1 MPFQIILFGPPAS
14 GKSNVITPTL
24 NYLQLNAPKMFQIDE
39 ILKNNKNY
47 NLEMS
52 NLLKHL
58 NADKSQ
64 INKLIHN
71 ENFIKEMNDIY
82 FRNRSKIENYMNSK
96 IKESIEN
103 NENILVETI
112 GLNFPNNIKYISKK
126 HDLYLV
132 FTFKKFN
139 DLIQGNQ
146 ERSCNEIYDFIK
158 YKSDAPHVYLSSITQ
173 LQKIQ
178 IKILLILF
186 DLLMD
191 CAKNNISKKFGK
203 CRIIVFDSDDYKIIL
218 DSDQIPNND
227 NKWIYIYEQFRK
239 ILLKFYPF

>member
-47 NLEMS
+47 NLEIS

-96 IKESIEN
+96 IK
-103 NENILVETI
+103 
-112 GLNFPNNIKYISKK
+112 
-126 HDLYLV
+126 
-132 FTFKKFN
+132 
-139 DLIQGNQ
+139 
-146 ERSCNEIYDFIK
+146 
-158 YKSDAPHVYLSSITQ
+158 
-173 LQKIQ
+173 
-178 IKILLILF
+178 
-186 DLLMD
+186 
-191 CAKNNISKKFGK
+191 
-203 CRIIVFDSDDYKIIL
+203 
-218 DSDQIPNND
+218 
-227 NKWIYIYEQFRK
+227 
-239 ILLKFYPF
+239 